1 MTDSTPAQ
9 PSTDTLAQPSADSP
23 AAVPIPDSVRA
34 FLDDIRFA
42 TISTIDPDGM
52 PRPAV
57 IWYTVDGDGI
67 IINSRVGR
75 RWPTNLLRDPRMS
88 FTVLDSVNEYR
99 WVGMT
104 GTATPTGDAATAQA
118 DIAGMARRYRAI
130 DPAGAE
136 RAITGTYQRQE
147 RISFRFRP
155 LSIYDYDDR

>member
-1 MTDSTPAQ
+1 MTE
-9 PSTDTLAQPSADSP
+9 PSDH
-23 AAVPIPDSVRA
+23 PIPDGVRA
-34 FLDDIRFA
+34 FLDDIRYA
-42 TISTIDPDGM
+42 TISTLDPDGM

-57 IWYTVDGDGI
+57 IWYTIDGDEI
-67 IINSRVGR
+67 VINSAVGR

-88 FTVLDSVNEYR
+88 FTVLDSLNEYR

-104 GTATPTGDAATAQA
+104 GTAERTGDATTAQG
-118 DIAGMARRYRAI
+118 DIAAMARRYRAD